1 MKPLKAALAILF
13 LAGNMESTTAS
24 AAGVSGVIS
33 KDALAA
39 GDYCHMKFAA
49 IREET
54 LGSSHPVL
62 KEANEGDIV
71 DFYGP
76 CSHDPLGK
84 EEVQAQ
90 LSNCSIVELA
100 IIWINRRTRIKG
112 EKSSASPLRTF
123 LQSNRSC
130 F

>member
-1 MKPLKAALAILF
+1 MTPLKAALAILF
-13 LAGNMESTTAS
+13 LAGNMASTTAS
-24 AAGVSGVIS
+24 AAGISGVIF

-54 LGSSHPVL
+54 LASSHPVL

-90 LSNCSIVELA
+90 LLQLQH
-100 IIWINRRTRIKG
+100 RRARDYMD
-112 EKSSASPLRTF
+112 
-123 LQSNRSC
+123 
-130 F
+130 

>member
-1 MKPLKAALAILF
+1 MKTMKAALVILS
-13 LAGNMESTTAS
+13 LAGNMGFTTAS
-24 AAGVSGVIS
+24 AAGVPGVIS

-39 GDYCHMKFAA
+39 GDYCNMKFAA

-54 LGSSHPVL
+54 LGSPHPVL

-76 CSHDPLGK
+76 CNHDPLAR

-90 LSNCSIVELA
+90 LLQLQH
-100 IIWINRRTRIKG
+100 RRAR
-112 EKSSASPLRTF
+112 EYAD
-123 LQSNRSC
+123 
-130 F
+130 

>member
-1 MKPLKAALAILF
+1 LPRGISEPDFSLVGQRLITAQKGEKIMKTLKAALAILF
-13 LAGNMESTTAS
+13 LAGNMGFTKGS

-90 LSNCSIVELA
+90 LLQLQH
-100 IIWINRRTRIKG
+100 RRARDYMD
-112 EKSSASPLRTF
+112 
-123 LQSNRSC
+123 
-130 F
+130 

>member
-1 MKPLKAALAILF
+1 MKTLKAALAILL
-13 LAGNMESTTAS
+13 LAGNMGITSAS

-33 KDALAA
+33 KDALAS

-62 KEANEGDIV
+62 KEAYEGDIV

-76 CSHDPLGK
+76 CDEDPTGK
-84 EEVQAQ
+84 DQIENQRLEQQHRMEGSTA
-90 LSNCSIVELA
+90 
-100 IIWINRRTRIKG
+100 G
-112 EKSSASPLRTF
+112 ESGRF
-123 LQSNRSC
+123 D
-130 F
+130 

>member
-1 MKPLKAALAILF
+1 MKTLKAALTILF
-13 LAGNMESTTAS
+13 LAGNTGFTTAS
-24 AAGVSGVIS
+24 AAGLSGVIS
-33 KDALAA
+33 KDALVA

-54 LGSSHPVL
+54 LGSSRPVL
-62 KEANEGDIV
+62 KDASAGDIV

-90 LSNCSIVELA
+90 LLELQH
-100 IIWINRRTRIKG
+100 RRAR
-112 EKSSASPLRTF
+112 EYMD
-123 LQSNRSC
+123 
-130 F
+130 

>member
-1 MKPLKAALAILF
+1 MKTLKAALAILL
-13 LAGNMESTTAS
+13 LAGNMGLTTAS

-33 KDALAA
+33 KDALAS

-62 KEANEGDIV
+62 KEAYEGDIV

-90 LSNCSIVELA
+90 LLQLQH
-100 IIWINRRTRIKG
+100 RRARDYMD
-112 EKSSASPLRTF
+112 
-123 LQSNRSC
+123 
-130 F
+130 

>member
-1 MKPLKAALAILF
+1 MKTLKAALAILL
-13 LAGNMESTTAS
+13 LAGNMGITSAS

-33 KDALAA
+33 KDALAS

-62 KEANEGDIV
+62 KEAYEGDIV
-71 DFYGP
+71 EFYGP

-90 LSNCSIVELA
+90 LLQLQH
-100 IIWINRRTRIKG
+100 RRARDYMD
-112 EKSSASPLRTF
+112 
-123 LQSNRSC
+123 
-130 F
+130 